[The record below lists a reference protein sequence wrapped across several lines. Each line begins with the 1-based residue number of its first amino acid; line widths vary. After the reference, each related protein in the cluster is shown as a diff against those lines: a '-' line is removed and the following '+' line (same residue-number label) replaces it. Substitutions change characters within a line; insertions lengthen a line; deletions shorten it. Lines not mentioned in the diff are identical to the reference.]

1 MWWWTSP
8 TSKALPRMR
17 SDTPGATTTM
27 TRAAFLLGKFL
38 LHRGSLHVS
47 VCRHPKPPFFCLL
60 SELLCLFLCSLAL
73 APGRFPAS
81 GRLSRV
87 CQPAVQS
94 GAPPPRFQRIHS
106 SRNWSEVNA
115 AASRLRSVTLDARCS
130 SRNST
135 SVGFLV
141 LGSLSLSILD
151 QRWNSI
157 NIIQVVRP
165 I

>member
-60 SELLCLFLCSLAL
+60 SELLCLFLCSTLLPMDPFQCENYLRWTSGVGMVVKLKQCGNTGDTSTYGGGCAML
-73 APGRFPAS
+73 SLGRHKIGYFGSTGPQGVYFIVSAPGTEHLEVRTVGAEGIF
-81 GRLSRV
+81 GEG
-87 CQPAVQS
+87 AV
-94 GAPPPRFQRIHS
+94 
-106 SRNWSEVNA
+106 
-115 AASRLRSVTLDARCS
+115 
-130 SRNST
+130 
-135 SVGFLV
+135 
-141 LGSLSLSILD
+141 
-151 QRWNSI
+151 
-157 NIIQVVRP
+157 
-165 I
+165 